1 MWDGVGVGWDSVF
14 SHLLKRKT
22 EVYINLPPNYHCTLL
37 QHRTKLRWKEIN
49 PHKKPSLVPF
59 PPSSLC
65 HIFYIVI
72 VYNSTV
78 NTYYQS
84 PKPELVLLPS
94 PPSRFLHCCCRQ
106 LLYHQF
112 SRNSCGIWH
121 LSVICPLSHLSTCRY
136 SDFSQYIGLTTV
148 IAVF

>member
-1 MWDGVGVGWDSVF
+1 MTAPDAPSKVAFTQSRLHMAAQLEKTTWKNYSKKHFRKTANVGCVYSVS

-22 EVYINLPPNYHCTLL
+22 EVYYL
-37 QHRTKLRWKEIN
+37 QIYLQITTALCCNTGQKLRWKEIN

-72 VYNSTV
+72 VYNSK
-78 NTYYQS
+78 S

-94 PPSRFLHCCCRQ
+94 PSSPSLH
-106 LLYHQF
+106 LK
-112 SRNSCGIWH
+112 
-121 LSVICPLSHLSTCRY
+121 V
-136 SDFSQYIGLTTV
+136 TTYPDSMSL
-148 IAVF
+148 